1 MEKYH
6 VTKHTDGSWQVLLGT
21 GSKKAIK
28 KFKTQKEALA
38 YAEELAEKRNT
49 TVYLHG
55 KNGRVRDTSSYKEED
70 PNVPKRGR
78 PRKEKEEVKEV
89 EDNEVEVKVEEKKEV
104 KPVPTKT
111 PAKKPASKPTTPK
124 NCN

>member
-38 YAEELAEKRNT
+38 YAEGNAFRLGIYRCSAR
-49 TVYLHG
+49 
-55 KNGRVRDTSSYKEED
+55 SSCGICCWNAIFYCSSFSCRLFSIRIVF
-70 PNVPKRGR
+70 PSN
-78 PRKEKEEVKEV
+78 
-89 EDNEVEVKVEEKKEV
+89 
-104 KPVPTKT
+104 
-111 PAKKPASKPTTPK
+111 
-124 NCN
+124 

>member
-6 VTKHTDGSWQVLLGT
+6 VTKHADGSWQVLLGT

-28 KFKTQKEALA
+28 KFKTQLEALA
-38 YAEELAEKRNT
+38 YAEELAEKKGT

-70 PNVPKRGR
+70 PNAVKRGR
-78 PRKEKEEVKEV
+78 HRKVKEEV
-89 EDNEVEVKVEEKKEV
+89 VEENK
-104 KPVPTKT
+104 
-111 PAKKPASKPTTPK
+111 
-124 NCN
+124 